1 MYVSFEWRDR
11 GKMRKQNG
19 VAISVLSIGIVIIIA
34 IASIIVHYVEDMV
47 EENRLQDL
55 RTNMLLIQAET
66 KKDLEEVCFQTAK
79 LDSKKE
85 EDLAT
90 INEIKNE
97 NLKGKLVQGSEIEN
111 SIPQEINIDENCYYL
126 DENNLSEIGVKDLD
140 SNEYGYFIV
149 KYDFSNIT
157 VEVMNTKGYE
167 GKYTLTQLIE
177 E

>member
-1 MYVSFEWRDR
+1 
-11 GKMRKQNG
+11 MRKQYG

-47 EENRLQDL
+47 EENILQDL

>member
-1 MYVSFEWRDR
+1 
-11 GKMRKQNG
+11 MRKQNG

-140 SNEYGYFIV
+140 SNDYGYFIV

>member
-1 MYVSFEWRDR
+1 
-11 GKMRKQNG
+11 MRKQNG
-19 VAISVLSIGIVIIIA
+19 VAIPVLIIGIVIIIA

>member
-1 MYVSFEWRDR
+1 MSL
-11 GKMRKQNG
+11 KMEKQNG
-19 VAISVLSIGIVIIIA
+19 VTIPVLVIGIVIIIA
-34 IASIIVHYVEDMV
+34 IVSVIVHYAEYMV

-167 GKYTLTQLIE
+167 GKYTLSQLIE

>member
-1 MYVSFEWRDR
+1 MSL
-11 GKMRKQNG
+11 KMEKQNG
-19 VAISVLSIGIVIIIA
+19 VTIPVLVIGIVIIIA
-34 IASIIVHYVEDMV
+34 IVSVIVHYAEYMV

-66 KKDLEEVCFQTAK
+66 KKDLEEVCFQTAN
-79 LDSKKE
+79 LDTKKE
-85 EDLAT
+85 EDLAKM
-90 INEIKNE
+90 NEIKNE
-97 NLKGKLVQGSEIEN
+97 NLKGTLVQGSEIEN
-111 SIPQEINIDENCYYL
+111 SIPQEITIDENCYYL
-126 DENNLSEIGVKDLD
+126 DEKNLNEIGVKDLN

-167 GKYTLTQLIE
+167 GKYTLSQLIE

>member
-1 MYVSFEWRDR
+1 
-11 GKMRKQNG
+11 MRKQNG

-34 IASIIVHYVEDMV
+34 RASIIVHYVEDMV

>member
-1 MYVSFEWRDR
+1 
-11 GKMRKQNG
+11 MRKQKG
-19 VAISVLSIGIVIIIA
+19 VAIPVLIIGIVIIIA